1 MPIIRPHTPVITQIN
16 VFTVP
21 PDRQQPLIDHL
32 ARRRQRG
39 VRHGAPGLYEV
50 VHALERTG

>member
-1 MPIIRPHTPVITQIN
+1 MPIITSGTGVITQIN